1 MRTENH
7 GSRISQT
14 CCERTFPKHGDEN
27 DVLTASAKMT
37 LGRLGERRFPK
48 HGDENPNCNEALFIA
63 FFVCSER
70 IFLKH
75 GGRSFTYEKVR
86 KKA

>member
-1 MRTENH
+1 MKIQLFRKSPPINAYREPWQ
-7 GSRISQT
+7 SDLPDRR
-14 CCERTFPKHGDEN
+14 ERT
-27 DVLTASAKMT
+27 
-37 LGRLGERRFPK
+37 FPK

-75 GGRSFTYEKVR
+75 GGAIVYL
-86 KKA
+86 